1 MKNKKS
7 LIIKSTMVILL
18 AVYLILL
25 YRADYAKD
33 VSMDTIAQSM
43 EKYDAITQLGQ
54 EDRVQLKRCY
64 QINDTDTDGYFFYK
78 SASPMAV
85 EEAFIVKAKDKSQA
99 ESFLT
104 AAQDHLSSQKNIFG
118 GYGTDQMALLNKAEV
133 GSKGNYVYYFCGED
147 ASSWRQA
154 FLSLI

>member
-54 EDRVQLKRCY
+54 ILQSGL
-64 QINDTDTDGYFFYK
+64 
-78 SASPMAV
+78 
-85 EEAFIVKAKDKSQA
+85 
-99 ESFLT
+99 
-104 AAQDHLSSQKNIFG
+104 AACC
-118 GYGTDQMALLNKAEV
+118 
-133 GSKGNYVYYFCGED
+133 GS
-147 ASSWRQA
+147 
-154 FLSLI
+154 

>member
-64 QINDTDTDGYFFYK
+64 
-78 SASPMAV
+78 
-85 EEAFIVKAKDKSQA
+85 
-99 ESFLT
+99 
-104 AAQDHLSSQKNIFG
+104 
-118 GYGTDQMALLNKAEV
+118 
-133 GSKGNYVYYFCGED
+133 
-147 ASSWRQA
+147 
-154 FLSLI
+154 